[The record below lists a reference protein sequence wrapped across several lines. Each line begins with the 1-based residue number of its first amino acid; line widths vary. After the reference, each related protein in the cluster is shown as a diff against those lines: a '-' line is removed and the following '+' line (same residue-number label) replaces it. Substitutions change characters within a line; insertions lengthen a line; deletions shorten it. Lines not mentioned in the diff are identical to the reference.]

1 MSKER
6 AAQLIDAG
14 IWLRLSGDL
23 EGARKLFERALKLD
37 PANER
42 ATQLLKEA
50 VAPPPPPSAPD
61 PGAPFEPPVAPP
73 VAPVDL
79 GVSASQV
86 IAAIDP
92 TPSTIQARPSGMLSM
107 PVGPPP
113 DDLDWGKAT
122 GFDSPEPFRE
132 PAAAGS
138 GEWGAMLEPPE
149 PPPNPVASSVS
160 ATISLGEEPAQPP
173 RSTPPIFGAPASQKP
188 ALTVSLDG
196 DRPVTPP
203 TPPPVSG
210 AAALGGWQPPAFEP
224 PPGAPAAM
232 TVTIS
237 STNAPEPSPPRS
249 TPPLFDAASPP
260 PPSPVGLPPPPD
272 PLGMPSP
279 PEPPT
284 FKAPSPVP
292 TNVDVPLTAAPD
304 PVGVA
309 WAWSN
314 NTPAPFR
321 EPATSHEVVPAETR
335 PVPQPSPLSPNAT
348 SAWDVRSNP
357 GIKLSAIVGEAK
369 ALEMISSDSAIRK
382 GTPPPS
388 AKDEVKT
395 LLRGARDLLDLDD
408 HTGAMELITKAQAL
422 APNDPDVQSIR
433 ERSEKTLLTMFE
445 SKLGRLDTVPRVLL
459 KEDEIIWLNLD
470 HRAGF
475 VLAQIDGTVS
485 FDDLF
490 AVSGMSRLDT
500 ARILAQLV
508 DEGVIN
514 KG

>member
-37 PANER
+37 PTSDR
-42 ATQLLKEA
+42 AAQLLKEGA
-50 VAPPPPPSAPD
+50 TPPAASPPARVEE
-61 PGAPFEPPVAPP
+61 PFEPPVAPA
-73 VAPVDL
+73 VAPVTEQPQPENPPAEPPRAAARR
-79 GVSASQV
+79 VSPIPAEE
-86 IAAIDP
+86 
-92 TPSTIQARPSGMLSM
+92 
-107 PVGPPP
+107 
-113 DDLDWGKAT
+113 LDWGKAT
-122 GFDSPEPFRE
+122 GFDSPEPFRD
-132 PAAAGS
+132 PNPQSGS
-138 GEWGAMLEPPE
+138 GEWGAMLEPPASA
-149 PPPNPVASSVS
+149 PNPVASSNS
-160 ATISLGEEPAQPP
+160 ATISLGAEPELPP
-173 RSTPPIFGAPASQKP
+173 RSTPPIFGAGSQKAP
-188 ALTVSLDG
+188 LTVSLG
-196 DRPVTPP
+196 STTPAP
-203 TPPPVSG
+203 STPLSSS
-210 AAALGGWQPPAFEP
+210 AALGPGWQAPSFEGASGAPPAL
-224 PPGAPAAM
+224 

-237 STNAPEPSPPRS
+237 STNVPEPSPPRS
-249 TPPLFDAASPP
+249 TPPLFEAGAPP
-260 PPSPVGLPPPPD
+260 PPSPIGVPPPPD
-272 PLGMPSP
+272 PMGLPSP
-279 PEPPT
+279 PEPR
-284 FKAPSPVP
+284 FKAPSPIP

-321 EPATSHEVVPAETR
+321 DAVTSPQVVPAEQR
-335 PVPQPSPLSPNAT
+335 PLPQPSPLSPNAT

-357 GIKLSAIVGEAK
+357 GIKLSSIVGEAK
-369 ALEMISSDSAIRK
+369 ALEMISSDSAVRQ
-382 GTPPPS
+382 GSPPPS
-388 AKDEVKT
+388 AQDEVKT

-422 APNDPDVQSIR
+422 APNDPDVQALK

-445 SKLGRLDTVPRVLL
+445 SKIGRLEMMPRVLL

-514 KG
+514 RG

>member
-37 PANER
+37 PTSDR
-42 ATQLLKEA
+42 AAQLLKEGA
-50 VAPPPPPSAPD
+50 TPPAASPPAQVE
-61 PGAPFEPPVAPP
+61 APFEPPVAPP
-73 VAPVDL
+73 VAPVEPS
-79 GVSASQV
+79 VSPSQASTPQASPETEQV
-86 IAAIDP
+86 
-92 TPSTIQARPSGMLSM
+92 
-107 PVGPPP
+107 PPLATTE
-113 DDLDWGKAT
+113 DLDWGKAT
-122 GFDSPEPFRE
+122 GFESPEPFRD
-132 PAAAGS
+132 PSQSGS
-138 GEWGAMLEPPE
+138 GEWGAMLEPPA
-149 PPPNPVASSVS
+149 PPPNPVASSNS
-160 ATISLGEEPAQPP
+160 ATISLSAEPELPP
-173 RSTPPIFGAPASQKP
+173 RSTPPIFGAPPQKAP
-188 ALTVSLDG
+188 LTVTLGS
-196 DRPVTPP
+196 P
-203 TPPPVSG
+203 TPAPTTPLSPS
-210 AAALGGWQPPAFEP
+210 AALGPGWQAPSFDPPA
-224 PPGAPAAM
+224 GAPAAL

-237 STNAPEPSPPRS
+237 STNVPEPSPPRS
-249 TPPLFDAASPP
+249 TPPLFEAGSPP
-260 PPSPVGLPPPPD
+260 PPSPLGVPPPPD
-272 PLGMPSP
+272 PMGVPSP
-279 PEPPT
+279 PEPR
-284 FKAPSPVP
+284 FKAPSPIP

-321 EPATSHEVVPAETR
+321 DAASPQVVPAEER
-335 PVPQPSPLSPNAT
+335 PLPMPSPLSPNAT

-357 GIKLSAIVGEAK
+357 GIKLSSIVGEAK
-369 ALEMISSDSAIRK
+369 ALEMISSDSSVRK

-388 AKDEVKT
+388 AQDEVKT

-408 HTGAMELITKAQAL
+408 HTGAMELITKAQGL
-422 APNDPDVQSIR
+422 APNDPDVQALK

-445 SKLGRLDTVPRVLL
+445 SKIGRFDMMPRVLL

>member
-42 ATQLLKEA
+42 AGQLLTEGPVQPENA
-50 VAPPPPPSAPD
+50 PGPVAD
-61 PGAPFEPPVAPP
+61 NPFEAPSVAPP
-73 VAPVDL
+73 VTPVAPS
-79 GVSASQV
+79 GVTEAPPADTSPAEPVAPAPNSELPQTPSGV
-86 IAAIDP
+86 IAA
-92 TPSTIQARPSGMLSM
+92 
-107 PVGPPP
+107 

-122 GFDSPEPFRE
+122 GFESPAPFANPSPR
-132 PAAAGS
+132 PAS
-138 GEWGAMLEPPE
+138 PDDWGAMLEPPE
-149 PPPNPVASSVS
+149 RAPHPIVSTPS
-160 ATISLGEEPAQPP
+160 ATISLGGEPEVPA
-173 RSTPPIFGAPASQKP
+173 RSTPPIFGPSGTQRPSLTVSLDGAAPPPSPIRATPPQFVEPPPPSRPPPPQAEPAPPPSEWRPPSGP
-188 ALTVSLDG
+188 ALTVSLSSA
-196 DRPVTPP
+196 VPP
-203 TPPPVSG
+203 
-210 AAALGGWQPPAFEP
+210 
-224 PPGAPAAM
+224 
-232 TVTIS
+232 
-237 STNAPEPSPPRS
+237 PSPPRS
-249 TPPLFDAASPP
+249 TPPLFEHPP
-260 PPSPVGLPPPPD
+260 APEP
-272 PLGMPSP
+272 MPSP
-279 PEPPT
+279 PSV
-284 FKAPSPVP
+284 PSFSAQ
-292 TNVDVPLTAAPD
+292 TDVPLTVAPD

-309 WAWSN
+309 WAWSTN
-314 NTPAPFR
+314 SPAPFQD
-321 EPATSHEVVPAETR
+321 PAKAQVVPAEVR
-335 PVPQPSPLSPNAT
+335 PLPQPSPLSPNAT
-348 SAWDVRSNP
+348 SAWDARSNP

-369 ALEMISSDSAIRK
+369 ALEMLSSDSAVHK
-382 GTPPPS
+382 PTPPD
-388 AKDEVKT
+388 ARDEVKT

-408 HTGAMELITKAQAL
+408 HTGAMELIIKAQQI
-422 APNDPDVQSIR
+422 APDDTEVKSLK
-433 ERSEKTLLTMFE
+433 ERSERTLLTMFE
-445 SKLGRLDTVPRVLL
+445 SKLGKLETIPRVLL